1 MDGTVLLID
10 YFEYEREKTKIIF
23 DNIGE
28 YDFIEVENLKKF
40 YSIFKDLDSI
50 TLIIMDIAFPVEK
63 EGLEVLSAIRNNSR
77 TANTPVII
85 ATKSDNPGHRHA
97 ALKFKVSDYILKP
110 YPTKRLE
117 NSVRSVLKICQRF
130 RYEFDSAHVISMSI
144 EDYISKEFKVA
155 SRAGQSLSVILM
167 APVGLEKEPSEQSTQ
182 ISSELQDQIQNL
194 AIEKVKLSLRSTD
207 TAILNANRDIL
218 VILPF
223 TNAAGAQKVLQKIQ
237 DNVREGLKSLNIN
250 YDDYYYAVSV
260 TFPNDGKTFQSLMEK
275 AVKKVEDKIM
285 LEKIT
290 SIGVNILDNARNSY
304 KKFNK

>member
-10 YFEYEREKTKIIF
+10 YSEYEREKTKIIF

-28 YDFIEVENLKKF
+28 YNFIEADSLKKF
-40 YSIFKDLDSI
+40 YTIFEDLGSI

-63 EGLEVLSAIRNNSR
+63 EGLEVLSAIRNNSK
-77 TANTPVII
+77 TANTPIII
-85 ATKSDNPGHRHA
+85 ATKSDNAGYRHA
-97 ALKFKVSDYILKP
+97 ALKFKASDYILKP
-110 YPTKRLE
+110 YSTKRLE
-117 NSVRSVLKICQRF
+117 NSVRSVLKIGQRF

-167 APVGLEKEPSEQSTQ
+167 SPVNLKKESSEQSKEM
-182 ISSELQDQIQNL
+182 SGELQDQIQNI
-194 AIEKVKLSLRSTD
+194 AIEKVKHSLRSTD

-223 TNAAGAQKVLQKIQ
+223 TNAPGAQKVLEKIQ
-237 DNVREGLKSLNIN
+237 INVRNGLKSLNIN
-250 YDDYYYAVSV
+250 YDDYYYAVFV
-260 TFPNDGKTFQSLMEK
+260 TFPHDGKTFQSLMEK
-275 AVKKVEDKIM
+275 AVKKVEDKVM

-290 SIGVNILDNARNSY
+290 SIGVNILDNARKSY

>member
-1 MDGTVLLID
+1 
-10 YFEYEREKTKIIF
+10 
-23 DNIGE
+23 
-28 YDFIEVENLKKF
+28 
-40 YSIFKDLDSI
+40 
-50 TLIIMDIAFPVEK
+50 
-63 EGLEVLSAIRNNSR
+63 
-77 TANTPVII
+77 
-85 ATKSDNPGHRHA
+85 
-97 ALKFKVSDYILKP
+97 
-110 YPTKRLE
+110 
-117 NSVRSVLKICQRF
+117 
-130 RYEFDSAHVISMSI
+130 MSI